1 MPRNNVFSKVERYY
15 RDYGARAKELKG
27 QGIKVIA
34 YLCSLT
40 PIEIITA
47 AGFLPLRIRGDTR
60 EPITKG
66 DTKLETIACPF
77 LRSCFD
83 VSLKGRYDFCDGLI
97 IPHACDSITRTY
109 SVWRYSTGITYS
121 HFVNLPHKVSEPSV
135 KFFKA
140 ELTTF
145 KNSLERFAD
154 KEISDEA
161 LAEAIDL
168 HAENRKKVK
177 GLYEL
182 RKSNPPPISGAEI
195 GKILAVGMSLHVSES
210 NELFDAVLREVRR
223 RKEIPLK
230 RRPRIMILGSCLD
243 NVDLVTFIEDAGAD
257 VVVDSLCMGTR
268 DYWRDIGSMG
278 DPMRAIALQY
288 LDKINCPRT
297 YREKV
302 GKNFKEDAEVRFGD
316 IDWLIKEFKVEGV
329 ILYIYRNCDPF
340 GFEVPARRE
349 YLSSL
354 HIPVL
359 YLEGEYSSGAIG
371 QLKTRIGAFLEMIGQ
386 EELEWLT

>member
-15 RDYGARAKELKG
+15 RDYGARAKELKA

-60 EPITKG
+60 EPITIG

-109 SVWRYSTGITYS
+109 SVWRYSIGITYS
-121 HFVNLPHKVSEPSV
+121 HFVNLPHKVSETSL

-154 KEISDEA
+154 KKISDEA

-168 HAENRKKVK
+168 NVENRKKVK
-177 GLYEL
+177 ALYQS

-195 GKILAVGMSLHVSES
+195 GKILTAGMGLPVSES
-210 NELFDAVLREVRR
+210 NELFDECLRQIKLK
-223 RKEIPLK
+223 KEIPLK
-230 RRPRIMILGSCLD
+230 KRPRIMILGSCLD
-243 NVDLVTFIEDAGAD
+243 NVDLITFVEDAGAD

-268 DYWRDIGSMG
+268 DYWRDIGSVD
-278 DPMRAIALQY
+278 DPMRAIALLY
-288 LDKINCPRT
+288 LNKMNCPRT

-302 GKNFKEDAEVRFGD
+302 GKKFREDAEARFGD
-316 IDWLIKEFKVEGV
+316 IGLLINEFKVEGV
-329 ILYIYRNCDPF
+329 ILYVYRNCDPF
-340 GFEVPARRE
+340 GFEVPARKE

-371 QLKTRIGAFLEMIGQ
+371 HLKTRIKAFLELIG
-386 EELEWLT
+386 